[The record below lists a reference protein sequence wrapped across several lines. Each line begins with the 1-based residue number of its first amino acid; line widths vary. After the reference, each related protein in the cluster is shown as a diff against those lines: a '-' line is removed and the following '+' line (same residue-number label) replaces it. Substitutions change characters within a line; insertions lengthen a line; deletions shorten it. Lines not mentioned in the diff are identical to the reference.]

1 MKQHWLWVQSQ
12 RGAIP
17 RYRLINDCKKRFR
30 GGSLFLC
37 FYLEFMF
44 YCSTFDNVENMK
56 CRQINGTM
64 FQLQP
69 IIRIKK

>member
-17 RYRLINDCKKRFR
+17 RYRLINDCEKRFR

-44 YCSTFDNVENMK
+44 YCSTFDNVLAMNSSGIGITKLSKRDELN
-56 CRQINGTM
+56 
-64 FQLQP
+64 
-69 IIRIKK
+69 